1 MSAVWFTADLHL
13 GHKTVAALRGFDNT
27 DDHDTVT
34 MSNLRTMT
42 RPGDTVWILGDI
54 SSGGSVGQRAAL
66 DKLATLRDEGRTLH
80 LIAGNHDGIHP
91 LHRNAHE
98 WDAAYRSVF
107 ASVQPFARR
116 RINGANVWLS
126 HFPWRGGGDHT
137 ERERYEAVRLNDDG
151 VSWLLHGHTHSAV
164 GVDVGRR
171 MVHVGVDAW
180 DMRPVSMGSLVDLT
194 LRLSP

>member
-1 MSAVWFTADLHL
+1 MSTVWFTADLHI
-13 GHKTVAALRGFDNT
+13 GHKAVAALRGFDNA

-54 SSGGSVGQRAAL
+54 SSGGNTGQRAAL
-66 DKLATLRDEGRTLH
+66 AKLATLRDEGRTLH

-91 LHRNAHE
+91 LHRNAHK
-98 WDAAYRSVF
+98 WDSAYRSVF

-116 RINGANVWLS
+116 RINGHNVWLS

-137 ERERYEAVRLNDDG
+137 DHERYETVRLNDDG
-151 VSWLLHGHTHSAV
+151 ESWLLHGHTHSANE
-164 GVDVGRR
+164 VDADRR
-171 MVHVGVDAW
+171 MIQVGVDAW
-180 DMRPVSMGSLVDLT
+180 IGRPVS
-194 LRLSP
+194 LSRIVEIIEDSA